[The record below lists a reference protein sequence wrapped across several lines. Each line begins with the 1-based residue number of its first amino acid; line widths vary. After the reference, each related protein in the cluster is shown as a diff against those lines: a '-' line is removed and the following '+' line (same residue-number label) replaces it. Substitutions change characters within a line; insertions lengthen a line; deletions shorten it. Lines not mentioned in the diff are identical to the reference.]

1 MSSKDDYVAA
11 MNAELKL
18 EENKMEGTF
27 GQDIINSV
35 GYEMAVQKDT
45 QIDTLLDR
53 AFATTAEGP
62 DLDLVGA
69 DAQLPRKEATKSQ
82 VLVRVS
88 GLEDQVVSKS
98 VKISYGDLVFTSLE
112 TKSIPAAGYVDVYFE
127 CDTAGTVGNVAVDTV
142 FNFAGSYYGLTSA
155 IAVSKGV
162 GGADREDDDSYR
174 SRILYK
180 LQIEASSGNAA
191 HYKLWAESVDGVAT
205 ALIVPLWNGNG
216 TVKVL
221 ISTPDKSN
229 PTQTLIDEVAAYIET
244 QKPIGATVTVDAIDY
259 VNINVNAVVTLSDVG
274 SISNVTEEFNAALAQ
289 YLSTYGLTTVS
300 YLRIADLLLQCTGVL
315 DVQSY
320 TLNGGI
326 QSITLTSTQ
335 MARVGT
341 TTITEGA

>member
-18 EENKMEGTF
+18 DENKMEGTF
-27 GQDIINSV
+27 GQDIINAV

-53 AFATTAEGP
+53 AFVSTATGN
-62 DLDLVGA
+62 DLDLCGA

-82 VLVRVS
+82 VLVRIS
-88 GLEDQVVSKS
+88 GLENQTVTTS
-98 VKISYGDLVFTSLE
+98 VKISYGDLIFTSTE
-112 TKSIPAAGYVDVYFE
+112 NSSIPASGYVDVYFE
-127 CDTAGTVGNVAVDTV
+127 CNTAGEVGNVAAGTE
-142 FNFAGSYYGLTSA
+142 FNFEGNYYGLTSA
-155 IAVSKGV
+155 VAVNKGI
-162 GGADREDDDSYR
+162 GGSDREDDESYR
-174 SRILYK
+174 ARILYK

-191 HYKLWAESVDGVAT
+191 HYKMWAESVEGVAT
-205 ALIVPLWNGNG
+205 AIVVPLWNGNG

-229 PTQTLIDEVAAYIET
+229 PTQTLLNQVAAYIET
-244 QKPIGATVTVDAIDY
+244 QKPIGATVTVAAINY
-259 VNINVNAVVTLSDVG
+259 VNINVNATIVLSESG
-274 SISNVTEEFNAALAQ
+274 SISNITEEFNNALEQ

-300 YLRIADLLLQCTGVL
+300 YLRIADLLLQCTGVS

-320 TLNGGI
+320 TLNGGS
-326 QSITLTSTQ
+326 QSINLTSTQ

-341 TTITEGA
+341 TTITESA